1 MLLRLGAVLALSYL
15 MIMLLMWLFQEQLLY
30 LPGQDREH
38 YATPANIGLD
48 WRAVKLTTEDDLLLD
63 AWWLPAEHPRA
74 ALLFLHG
81 NAGNISHRLASLQ
94 QFNRLGLSVL
104 ILDYRG
110 YGKSQGRPSE
120 AGTALDANA
129 GWRWLKEESGHDP
142 DRLVIFGRS
151 LGAAVAAEL
160 ATRTNPAALIL
171 ESPFRSAPQ
180 LGQRLYPWL
189 PVRALARLNYP
200 TIEYVTQ
207 QSAPL
212 LVIHSEDDE
221 IIPFSEG
228 RAVYE
233 AAPSPKTLLTIQGG
247 HNTGFLR
254 SEATYL
260 RGIDDFLSGAG
271 LNAGP
276 PRSQGQKSGSG
287 SESE

>member
-1 MLLRLGAVLALSYL
+1 MLLRLGAVLGLSYL
-15 MIMLLMWLFQEQLLY
+15 TIMLLMWLFQERLLY
-30 LPGQDREH
+30 LPGLGREH
-38 YATPANIGLD
+38 LATPADVGLE
-48 WRAVKLTTEDDLLLD
+48 WRSVALTTEDDLRLD
-63 AWWLPAEHPRA
+63 AWWLPAENPRA

-81 NAGNISHRLASLQ
+81 NAGNISHRLASLE

-110 YGKSQGRPSE
+110 YGKSEGRPSE
-120 AGTALDANA
+120 AGTALDADA

-160 ATRTNPAALIL
+160 ATRADPAALIL
-171 ESPFRSAPQ
+171 ESPFRSAPK

-189 PVRALARLNYP
+189 PVRALARLDYP

-221 IIPFSEG
+221 IIPFAEG
-228 RAVYE
+228 QAVYE
-233 AAPSPKTLLTIQGG
+233 AAPQPKTLLTIQGG
-247 HNTGFLR
+247 HNNGFLR
-254 SEATYL
+254 SEQTYL
-260 RGIDDFLSGAG
+260 RGIDDFLRGA
-271 LNAGP
+271 L
-276 PRSQGQKSGSG
+276 
-287 SESE
+287 

>member
-1 MLLRLGAVLALSYL
+1 MLLRLGALVALCYL
-15 MIMLLMWLFQEQLLY
+15 TIMLLMWLFQEQLLY
-30 LPGQDREH
+30 LPGQGREH
-38 YATPANIGLD
+38 IATPADLGLE
-48 WRAVKLTTEDDLLLD
+48 WRAVELTTEDDLLLD
-63 AWWLPAEHPRA
+63 AWWLPVKNPRA

-81 NAGNISHRLASLQ
+81 NAGNISHRLASLE

-120 AGTALDANA
+120 AGTELNADA

-160 ATRTNPAALIL
+160 ATRTDPAALIL
-171 ESPFRSAPQ
+171 ESPFRSAPK
-180 LGQRLYPWL
+180 LGQRLYPWV
-189 PVRALARLNYP
+189 PVRILARLDYP
-200 TIEYVTQ
+200 TIEYITQ

-221 IIPFSEG
+221 IIPYAEG

-260 RGIDDFLSGAG
+260 RGNDDFLSGAG
-271 LNAGP
+271 LNARP
-276 PRSQGQKSGSG
+276 QRNQGQSASNK
-287 SESE
+287 ETLL